1 MNSIAKNEFPI
12 AMLILAAGG
21 SSRME
26 GIKQLLSWNN
36 STLLGSAITTGLN
49 SDVKDVFV
57 VLGAN
62 PDKILNCINTK
73 NAHFIYHPNWEE
85 GMGSTLAFGV
95 QNILKI
101 NDNYKA
107 ILIALSDQPVINV
120 EYINNLI
127 SKALKFKKNIIVS
140 NYGKNVGGVP
150 AIFGSK
156 YFSELKKN

>member
-57 VLGAN
+57 VLGA
-62 PDKILNCINTK
+62 
-73 NAHFIYHPNWEE
+73 
-85 GMGSTLAFGV
+85 
-95 QNILKI
+95 
-101 NDNYKA
+101 
-107 ILIALSDQPVINV
+107 
-120 EYINNLI
+120 
-127 SKALKFKKNIIVS
+127 
-140 NYGKNVGGVP
+140 
-150 AIFGSK
+150 
-156 YFSELKKN
+156 